1 MQDNDDVLLRKH
13 CIEEASVV
21 TYFWVPTQKKIQK
34 NIYSEG
40 IQKNNRSEKMM
51 LERP

>member
-21 TYFWVPTQKKIQK
+21 TYFWVPTQKKK
-34 NIYSEG
+34 YKKIYIRKESKKIIG
-40 IQKNNRSEKMM
+40 VRK
-51 LERP
+51 